1 MYTGM
6 PEVVA
11 AFESRV
17 NKLHTTHSWNFLGL
31 ETSKSSSKSS
41 SGRSSS
47 LWRKAKYG
55 ADVIIG
61 HIDSGAAMLLSVSV
75 CLCHSLTL
83 SLCVYFC
90 LVGIFLHAPIC

>member
-31 ETSKSSSKSS
+31 EISKSSSKSS

-75 CLCHSLTL
+75 CLSVSL
-83 SLCVYFC
+83 
-90 LVGIFLHAPIC
+90 